1 MMSVRE
7 IFPSKRGWTVRARCH
22 LCLTARPEANR
33 DLHGLVILRPK
44 RQRKIKVSH
53 KKNHLK
59 PQQKIVVF
67 SLLASF
73 RIHYI

>member
-1 MMSVRE
+1 MLSVRE

-53 KKNHLK
+53 KRDRLNTHTKT
-59 PQQKIVVF
+59 VVF
-67 SLLASF
+67 VLLASF
-73 RIHYI
+73 